1 MRVLISGTC
10 PRKLNT
16 NYELIAAIADGFRTH
31 DGLEVTLA
39 TVNQLP
45 EGIKAWKP
53 QLVLLVGGLALETI
67 PLALLHHLCSVAGSK
82 FAFWNLEDPY
92 EMDWVLQ
99 EGEFFDLICTTDFSS
114 YCFYPGAWRVEHLP
128 LAAPDHPAPQ
138 AGNRLPA
145 SARWLFCGVPFHN
158 RINWI
163 DSIRHTH
170 PDGLLIGPNW
180 PSYRHPTQVSRKR
193 ISRETLL
200 SLYKTMPIT
209 LSIGRRHNIANSA
222 KISPSTPGPRIF
234 EAAGCGAVQLV
245 CDSGLE
251 IGRYYQP
258 NYEFLWARS
267 AEEACECLDR
277 ASKEP
282 AMLKHISKRAWE
294 RTQSEHLYS
303 HRANAILTWI
313 SEF

>member
-1 MRVLISGTC
+1 
-10 PRKLNT
+10 
-16 NYELIAAIADGFRTH
+16 
-31 DGLEVTLA
+31 
-39 TVNQLP
+39 
-45 EGIKAWKP
+45 
-53 QLVLLVGGLALETI
+53 
-67 PLALLHHLCSVAGSK
+67 
-82 FAFWNLEDPY
+82 
-92 EMDWVLQ
+92 MDWVLQ
-99 EGEFFDLICTTDFSS
+99 KGEFFDLICTTDFSS

-222 KISPSTPGPRIF
+222 KISPSTLDHGFSRRLD
-234 EAAGCGAVQLV
+234 AVQYNLFATVVSKSAVIISPTMSFFGHDRQKKLV
-245 CDSGLE
+245 NVWIGL
-251 IGRYYQP
+251 
-258 NYEFLWARS
+258 LRS
-267 AEEACECLDR
+267 LLCLN
-277 ASKEP
+277 
-282 AMLKHISKRAWE
+282 I
-294 RTQSEHLYS
+294 
-303 HRANAILTWI
+303 
-313 SEF
+313 